1 MLSTAVLI
9 LDLSQVTPKRPRNQM
24 WKKVKMPVL
33 GKLQA
38 GIYEDL
44 DELANLLPYAA
55 DDTWTD

>member
-1 MLSTAVLI
+1 MEEGEDASE
-9 LDLSQVTPKRPRNQM
+9 D
-24 WKKVKMPVL
+24 VL

-55 DDTWTD
+55 DDTWMDMIDYDSQ